1 MLSRV
6 EATDK
11 KLIKIAYLIRPQPLI
26 IGVFVFMN
34 IEDKVIKEITADLES
49 KKRQVILQRLAD
61 LNIDLDLEEE
71 AEKRFKSLAI
81 VSESYDT
88 ETIYYNDGS
97 VNGLRVI
104 TFIRVDT
111 LPTLDDMRNISIKS
125 ELKYY

>member
-1 MLSRV
+1 
-6 EATDK
+6 
-11 KLIKIAYLIRPQPLI
+11 
-26 IGVFVFMN
+26 MN